1 MSEDVTPPVF
11 ERMRSSLL
19 ALLEDVSISESNCPT
34 GARVAVVGYSAHT
47 KHLIRFHDFHRK
59 SQLIEAV
66 RNIALERTASRRHL
80 GAAMRYVGNNLFKR
94 VRQGVRVRKVAVF
107 FSYGPSQDSEDIVT
121 AMMEYRALNIMP
133 AVVALRQSTKTQK
146 AFQADDTGNSVFLL
160 LGRSQNLANDL
171 RMIKSCV
178 ICYDPCRPL
187 PECVRVQEI
196 PVPQVLDVDLALV
209 VDGSRQVQA
218 DHYSGL
224 QELLGSVVEQVAV
237 SRQPRRADGKARVAL
252 VQQSGSLHSQA
263 PMTGQQAAKLEFGL
277 QTFQGEGQMKSHV
290 VEKMLQQGGTSA
302 LGHTLEYTLKEVL
315 LKASNPRKNRVLLVV
330 VGAETPSWDQAKL
343 RQVAKEAKCKGVAV
357 FVVALGEHYNQAQV
371 SALAS
376 TPLEQ
381 HLICLGQ
388 LRAEEQG
395 YAQRFIR
402 TYLSVLNAGLN
413 TYPPVALKKSCDLLH
428 NQQEVVI
435 NGQGQVD
442 IKEQELFEEQ
452 TGTRTET
459 PAKDQPDLV
468 GSMSRVRGG
477 VLALRTKPDDDCF
490 LGQEVGPCQN
500 YTLSWS
506 FDSEQSECTRF
517 WYGGCGG
524 NSNRFKTQEDCEI
537 LCLTRSR

>member
-59 SQLIEAV
+59 RQLIEAV

-107 FSYGPSQDSEDIVT
+107 FSNGPSQDSEDIVT

-252 VQQSGSLHSQA
+252 
-263 PMTGQQAAKLEFGL
+263 
-277 QTFQGEGQMKSHV
+277 
-290 VEKMLQQGGTSA
+290 
-302 LGHTLEYTLKEVL
+302 YTLKEVL

-402 TYLSVLNAGLN
+402 TYLSVLNAGLEHVS
-413 TYPPVALKKSCDLLH
+413 TVALKKSCDLPPQPTGSCH
-428 NQQEVVI
+428 KR
-435 NGQGQVD
+435 GQVD

-468 GSMSRVRGG
+468 GSMSRVGG
-477 VLALRTKPDDDCF
+477 RVLALRTKPDDDCF